1 MLVKL
6 EDGQCRTCQ
15 NQLEIVD
22 CDDATMHVECIS
34 CGDSYEVETD
44 AFGDGCMTYYFAMMT
59 ERIGIGESNT

>member
-15 NQLEIVD
+15 NQLEIID
-22 CDDATMHVECIS
+22 CDDVSMNVECIS

-44 AFGDGCMTYYFAMMT
+44 AFGDGCMTYYVAMMA
-59 ERIGIGESNT
+59 ERLKAM